1 MSVITPPFWLKFKTL
16 ADSRGSLTVLD
27 GWQSIPFA
35 VKRVFWIYDVPD
47 GAQRGGHA
55 HDKCQQVLVALA
67 GSVRV
72 LAGGRWF
79 VLDNQAQGL
88 YIPAGVRIDMDEFT
102 PGTVLLVLCSELY
115 SEEDYAR

>member
-1 MSVITPPFWLKFKTL
+1 MTQSGPPFTLKFKTQ
-16 ADSRGSLTVLD
+16 ADPRGKLTVLD
-27 GWQSIPFA
+27 GWQDVPFA

-55 HDKCQQVLVALA
+55 HDKCQQVLIPMA

-72 LAGGRWF
+72 LAGGRDF
-79 VLDNQAQGL
+79 TLLDPALGL
-88 YIPAGVRIDMDEFT
+88 YIPPGVQIDMDRFA

-115 SEEDYAR
+115 SDEDYVR